1 MSNSFFSALLRKH
14 LVDFGLHRFGS
25 WIIDFLPI
33 LIVEMHIL
41 DNKAGLS
48 DLFAI
53 YWMQILDNKA
63 GLLDLFA
70 RNPCPLLPHLPL
82 SAIYQKS

>member
-1 MSNSFFSALLRKH
+1 MQHLENWNNTIHGYKFITNMSNSFFSALLRKH

-53 YWMQILDNKA
+53 Y
-63 GLLDLFA
+63 
-70 RNPCPLLPHLPL
+70 
-82 SAIYQKS
+82 